1 MDTRIQSVKSK
12 AVQEFN
18 QSESL
23 EELQQLRV
31 KYLGKKGEVTQ
42 LLRTMGQIPAEERPK
57 LVKWSTS

>member
-31 KYLGKKGEVTQ
+31 KYLGKKGEVTAA
-42 LLRTMGQIPAEERPK
+42 THNGAN
-57 LVKWSTS
+57 SC